1 MHRYDDDD
9 NGENDDD
16 DDDDDNDDDDDD
28 DDDAT
33 KMQMQMIMT
42 KDAHVSVDDF
52 TISGMIGTS
61 LSSLKSSRSSYP
73 ALGLP

>member
-33 KMQMQMIMT
+33 KMEMEMIMT
-42 KDAHVSVDDF
+42 KDPHVSFDDF

-61 LSSLKSSRSSYP
+61 LLNLKSSRSSYP